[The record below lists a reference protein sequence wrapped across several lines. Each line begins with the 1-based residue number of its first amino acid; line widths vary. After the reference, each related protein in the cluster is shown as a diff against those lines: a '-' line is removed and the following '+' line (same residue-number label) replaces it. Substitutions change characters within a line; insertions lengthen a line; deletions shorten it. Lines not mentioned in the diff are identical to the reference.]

1 MGEGQNEI
9 VPIGDAKRTG
19 LQKVVDTVRSL
30 AKRKEFDSKTAR
42 DILQLVVNTNENSL
56 TTLDINKLG
65 PYSVKD
71 VRQAVKIVSL
81 EVFRKHGGEPTMG
94 NFVISKTVSTGEPL
108 HFGIYTTNKTIDSVS
123 LQLGGGENTR
133 KYLIVAHI
141 PTQEPKKNSVEQFYA
156 GVFNDLRPNHESYA
170 QPYGE
175 LHMAEYRK
183 SWLGFRW
190 LAENLLRWEDGF
202 KLPEELEPKLPQ
214 LNSSQLQ
221 KALPKTM

>member
-1 MGEGQNEI
+1 MSEGHNEI
-9 VPIGDAKRTG
+9 VPIGDPKSTG

-30 AKRKEFDSKTAR
+30 GKRKEFDSKTAR
-42 DILQLVVNTNENSL
+42 DILQLVVDTNENSL
-56 TTLDINKLG
+56 TISDLNKLG

-71 VRQAVKIVSL
+71 IQRAVKVVSL
-81 EVFRKHGGEPTMG
+81 DVFRKNGGEPTMD
-94 NFVISKTVSTGEPL
+94 NFIITKKTKAGESL
-108 HFGIYTTNKTIDSVS
+108 HFAIYSTHRNINSVS

-133 KYLIVAHI
+133 KYFIVAHI

-156 GVFNDLRPNHESYA
+156 GVFNDLRPNHESYT

-202 KLPEELEPKLPQ
+202 KLPEELRTKLPQ
-214 LNSSQLQ
+214 LNPAQLQ
-221 KALPKTM
+221 KVLPNST